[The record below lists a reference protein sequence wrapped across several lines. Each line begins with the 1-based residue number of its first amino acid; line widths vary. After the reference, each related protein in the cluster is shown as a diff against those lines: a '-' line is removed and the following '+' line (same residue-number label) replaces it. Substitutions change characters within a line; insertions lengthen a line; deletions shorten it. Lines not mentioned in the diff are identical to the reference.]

1 MNKITITSIGD
12 DQYYE
17 DINQRIR
24 NVSTFDYVAH
34 YPTNYL
40 QFNKYERN
48 GVISDFKK
56 NPRSV
61 ILIQDEE
68 VYIRARSI
76 ISPQNLQRIIPARF
90 SHSQSNS
97 SGLDL
102 EEKIISVV
110 PELILPEQD
119 DTPAKKGIFDL
130 LKF

>member
-17 DINQRIR
+17 DINQRIG
-24 NVSTFDYVAH
+24 NISTFDYVAH

-68 VYIRARSI
+68 VYARARSI
-76 ISPQNLQRIIPARF
+76 ISPQHLQRIIPARF

-110 PELILPEQD
+110 PELILPEQN
-119 DTPAKKGIFDL
+119 DTPAKKGIFDF

>member
-17 DINQRIR
+17 DINQRIG

-61 ILIQDEE
+61 ILIQEEE
-68 VYIRARSI
+68 VYSRARSI
-76 ISPQNLQRIIPARF
+76 ISPQHLQRIIPARF
-90 SHSQSNS
+90 SHSQSNN

-110 PELILPEQD
+110 PELILPEHRD
-119 DTPAKKGIFDL
+119 IPVKKGFFDF